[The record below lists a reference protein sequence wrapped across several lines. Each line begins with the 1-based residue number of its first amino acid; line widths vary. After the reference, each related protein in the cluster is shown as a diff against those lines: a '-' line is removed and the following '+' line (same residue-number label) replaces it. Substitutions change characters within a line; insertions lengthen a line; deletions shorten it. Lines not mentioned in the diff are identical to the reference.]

1 MNKHIRISSA
11 LGCAA
16 LVVFAAACGS
26 GGNSNDVFDTV
37 AADTV
42 TETIWDAVADS
53 SDTVGRDNV
62 EDTAVPPSCAELI
75 ASRDMMHLLEGEGR
89 LIVHLNAAFDGQAL
103 WLGWSSFSDRTGFG
117 TIRAAR
123 MACDGTFL
131 VQPFDVDPDNPGNS
145 YEAEIAVGGGNVFIA
160 WHQDYQGYYT
170 VRSGRLPGISDTAPQ
185 PAREMAVPLDII
197 DAEPYDINQPD
208 VDDVIET
215 DWLGSDTAL
224 PEDAGQDTAGQDAF
238 AADAEEP
245 DASIDA
251 AIADAQPDIP
261 VFPNDNM
268 RVYYRTFKVDGT
280 PVMPAAI
287 RFMPATDGEPPLV
300 NNWIPKVAA
309 LPDGRFVLASAW
321 AWPGASGFAAVA
333 QRFNPDGTKSGGLIH
348 PYPIANHDQTYTD
361 VAVDADGN
369 IHMVWGDT
377 EFIDGAQ
384 QKTRIASVTFAPD
397 SDVPMENTPVFLDAA
412 ASTNRTGDNPSVAV
426 TPAGIAFTAWLTD
439 ESTPN
444 IAVAA
449 QTAGRTATGTTKFG
463 DSWYDTYPMMVAGP
477 SGAAVVWYR
486 WTNTKDPISGKYPP
500 TEVKLARLAW
510 GGTGDITGIGE
521 PLTVNPSSETDWHD
535 AVQYYEPVVV
545 DVGGGNYFVLWT
557 DSYCD
562 PCAQPAG
569 TGADASA
576 AVEAVWHYPAYGRFV
591 KP

>member
-1 MNKHIRISSA
+1 MNKLVMISSA
-11 LGCAA
+11 LCCAA
-16 LVVFAAACGS
+16 LVVLAAGCGS
-26 GGNSNDVFDTV
+26 GGNNNDVVDTMVADTV
-37 AADTV
+37 AETV
-42 TETIWDAVADS
+42 SDVAADS
-53 SDTVGRDNV
+53 SDTGGRDTV

-103 WLGWSSFSDRTGFG
+103 WLGWSSFSDSTGFG

-131 VQPFDVDPDNPGNS
+131 VDPFDVDPDNAGNS

-170 VRSGRLPGISDTAPQ
+170 VRSGRIPGRSATIVPAPLS
-185 PAREMAVPLDII
+185 PREAGDVIEP
-197 DAEPYDINQPD
+197 DAG
-208 VDDVIET
+208 DVIET
-215 DWLGSDTAL
+215 DWLGSDTTV
-224 PEDAGQDTAGQDAF
+224 PEDVVQDTTGEDAF
-238 AADAEEP
+238 TADTDTP
-245 DASIDA
+245 DATTD

-280 PVMPAAI
+280 PIMPAAV
-287 RFMPATDGEPPLV
+287 RFMPARDGEPPLV

-321 AWPGASGFAAVA
+321 AAPDTSGFAAVA

-348 PYPIANHDQTYTD
+348 PYPGLNHDQTYTD
-361 VAVDADGN
+361 IAVDAEGN

-377 EFIDGAQ
+377 EFIDGEQ

-397 SDVPMENTPVFLDAA
+397 SDVPMESSPVFLDAA
-412 ASTNRTGDNPSVAV
+412 ASTNRTGDNPSVAI

-439 ESTPN
+439 ESIPN

-449 QTAGRTATGTTKFG
+449 QTAGRTATGTTRFG
-463 DSWYDTYPMMVAGP
+463 DNWYDTYPMMVAGP

-486 WTNTKDPISGKYPP
+486 WTNTKDPVSGKYPP

-510 GGTGDITGIGE
+510 GGTGDITGIGD
-521 PLTVNPSSETDWHD
+521 PLTVNPSTETDWHD

-562 PCAQPAG
+562 PCTQPAG